1 MSYLNANIP
10 PIYCKIRKEYL
21 YDLREHQGETED
33 CVVFGLGS
41 ISGRALLFH
50 CLLTNGA
57 VYWRLPIS
65 AFIQRG
71 SGSTLHKREMEHQDL
86 NDLQLWNSFSYYPSI
101 TVFDFLKGQ
110 RCKYFSKTKNKL
122 YHGEYLFTVDWAHPE
137 SNILDTEHSEIPDQH
152 KCGHVLALDNGN
164 YAIMPNNRILWDI
177 PSFTTSSSVP
187 DYKVQTTVWNVENK
201 GLVTDDTDKFF
212 YDIIDKEKINE

>member
-1 MSYLNANIP
+1 MAYLNANIP
-10 PIYCKIRKEYL
+10 PIYCKIRREYL

-41 ISGRALLFH
+41 ISGSAPLFH

-71 SGSTLHKREMEHQDL
+71 SGSTLHQREMEHQDL
-86 NDLQLWNSFSYYPSI
+86 EDLQLWNSFSYYPSV

-137 SNILDTEHSEIPDQH
+137 SNIIDTEHSEIPDQH

-164 YAIMPNNRILWDI
+164 YAIMPNNRILWSI

-187 DYKVQTTVWNVENK
+187 DYKVQTTIWNVENK
-201 GLVTDDTDKFF
+201 GLITDDTDKFF
-212 YDIIDKEKINE
+212 YDIIDKEK

>member
-1 MSYLNANIP
+1 MSYLNVNIP
-10 PIYCKIRKEYL
+10 PIYCKIRREYL

-57 VYWRLPIS
+57 IYWRLPIS
-65 AFIQRG
+65 AFLQRR
-71 SGSTLHKREMEHQDL
+71 SGNTLHQREVEHQNL
-86 NDLQLWNSFSYYPSI
+86 EDLQLWNSFSYYPSV
-101 TVFDFLKGQ
+101 TTFDFLVGQ
-110 RCKYFSKTKNKL
+110 RCKYLGKDKKF

-152 KCGHVLALDNGN
+152 KCAHILALDNGN
-164 YAIMPNNRILWDI
+164 FAAQPNNRILWSI
-177 PSFTTSSSVP
+177 PSFTTSKHWP
-187 DYKVQTTVWNVENK
+187 DYKVQTSTWNVENK
-201 GLVTDDTDKFF
+201 EFVTDDTDKFF
-212 YDIIDKEKINE
+212 YDIIDKNE

>member
-10 PIYCKIRKEYL
+10 PIYCKIRREYL

-57 VYWRLPIS
+57 IYWRLPIS

-71 SGSTLHKREMEHQDL
+71 SGSTLHQREMEHQDL
-86 NDLQLWNSFSYYPSI
+86 EDLQLWNSFSYYPSV

-110 RCKYFSKTKNKL
+110 RCKYLGKNKKF
-122 YHGEYLFTVDWAHPE
+122 YHGEYLFTIDWAHPE
-137 SNILDTEHSEIPDQH
+137 SNIVDTEHSEIPDQH

-164 YAIMPNNRILWDI
+164 YAIMPNNRILWSI

-187 DYKVQTTVWNVENK
+187 DYKVQTTIWNVENK
-201 GLVTDDTDKFF
+201 GLITDDTDKFF
-212 YDIIDKEKINE
+212 YDIIDKEK

>member
-1 MSYLNANIP
+1 MSYLNANVP
-10 PIYCKIRKEYL
+10 PIYCKIRREYL

-33 CVVFGLGS
+33 CVVFALGS
-41 ISGRALLFH
+41 ISGRATLFH
-50 CLLTNGA
+50 CLLSNGA
-57 VYWRLPIS
+57 IYWRLPIS
-65 AFIQRG
+65 AFVQRG
-71 SGSTLHKREMEHQDL
+71 SGNTLHSTQMEHQDL
-86 NDLQLWNSFSYYPSI
+86 EDLQLWNSFSYYPSI

-110 RCKYFSKTKNKL
+110 RCKYFSKNKNKL

-164 YAIMPNNRILWDI
+164 YAVMPNNRILWSI

-201 GLVTDDTDKFF
+201 GLITDDTDNFF
-212 YDIIDKEKINE
+212 YDIINKEK

>member
-10 PIYCKIRKEYL
+10 PIYCKIRREYL

-57 VYWRLPIS
+57 IYWRLPIS

-71 SGSTLHKREMEHQDL
+71 SGDTLYQGQMEHQDL
-86 NDLQLWNSFSYYPSI
+86 EDLQLWNSFSYYPAV
-101 TVFDFLKGQ
+101 TTFDFLIGQ
-110 RCKYFSKTKNKL
+110 RCKYLGKDKKFI
-122 YHGEYLFTVDWAHPE
+122 HGEYLFTVDWAHPE

-164 YAIMPNNRILWDI
+164 YAVMPNNRILWSI

-187 DYKVQTTVWNVENK
+187 DYKVQTTIWNVENK
-201 GLVTDDTDKFF
+201 GLITEDTDKFF
-212 YDIIDKEKINE
+212 YDIIEEEKK

>member
-71 SGSTLHKREMEHQDL
+71 SGSTLYKREMEHQDL

-152 KCGHVLALDNGN
+152 KCGHVLALNNGN
-164 YAIMPNNRILWDI
+164 YAIMPNNRILWSI

-187 DYKVQTTVWNVENK
+187 DYKVQTTIWNVENK
-201 GLVTDDTDKFF
+201 GLITDDTDNFF
-212 YDIIDKEKINE
+212 YDIIDKDKK

>member
-33 CVVFGLGS
+33 CAVFGLGS

-57 VYWRLPIS
+57 IYWRLPIS
-65 AFIQRG
+65 AFVQRG
-71 SGSTLHKREMEHQDL
+71 SGSTLHSAQMEHQDL
-86 NDLQLWNSFSYYPSI
+86 EDLQLWNSFSYYPSV

-122 YHGEYLFTVDWAHPE
+122 YHGEYLFTIDWAHPE
-137 SNILDTEHSEIPDQH
+137 SNILDTEHSEMPDQH

-164 YAIMPNNRILWDI
+164 YAIMPNNRILWSI
-177 PSFTTSSSVP
+177 PSFTISSSVP
-187 DYKVQTTVWNVENK
+187 DYKVQTTIWNVENK
-201 GLVTDDTDKFF
+201 GLITDDTDKFF
-212 YDIIDKEKINE
+212 YDIIEEEKK

>member
-1 MSYLNANIP
+1 MAYLNANIP
-10 PIYCKIRKEYL
+10 PIYCKIRREYL
-21 YDLREHQGETED
+21 YDLREHQGEVED
-33 CVVFGLGS
+33 CVVFALGS
-41 ISGRALLFH
+41 ISGRATLFH
-50 CLLTNGA
+50 CLLSNGA
-57 VYWRLPIS
+57 IYWRLPIS
-65 AFIQRG
+65 AFVQRRN
-71 SGSTLHKREMEHQDL
+71 SDTLHSTQMEHQDL
-86 NDLQLWNSFSYYPSI
+86 DDLQLWNSFSYYPSI

>member
-10 PIYCKIRKEYL
+10 PIYCKIRREYL

-57 VYWRLPIS
+57 IYWRLPIS

-71 SGSTLHKREMEHQDL
+71 SGSTLYQREVEHQDL
-86 NDLQLWNSFSYYPSI
+86 EDLQLWNSFSYYPSV

-164 YAIMPNNRILWDI
+164 YAVMPNNRILWSI

-187 DYKVQTTVWNVENK
+187 DYKVQTTIWNVENK
-201 GLVTDDTDKFF
+201 GLITDDTDNFF
-212 YDIIDKEKINE
+212 YDIIDKEKNK

>member
-1 MSYLNANIP
+1 MIMSYLNANIP
-10 PIYCKIRKEYL
+10 PIYCKIRREYL
-21 YDLREHQGETED
+21 YDLREHKGETED
-33 CVVFGLGS
+33 CVVFALGS
-41 ISGRALLFH
+41 ISGRATLFH

-57 VYWRLPIS
+57 IYWRLPIS

-86 NDLQLWNSFSYYPSI
+86 EDLQLWNSFSYYPSV

-110 RCKYFSKTKNKL
+110 RCKYFSKIKNKL

-137 SNILDTEHSEIPDQH
+137 PNILDTEHSEIPDQH

-164 YAIMPNNRILWDI
+164 FAIMPNNRILWSI

-212 YDIIDKEKINE
+212 YDIIKKDE

>member
-41 ISGRALLFH
+41 ISGRATLFH
-50 CLLTNGA
+50 CLLSNGA
-57 VYWRLPIS
+57 IYWRLPIS
-65 AFIQRG
+65 AFVHRRVG
-71 SGSTLHKREMEHQDL
+71 SNVYSTQMEHQDL
-86 NDLQLWNSFSYYPSI
+86 EDLQLWNSFSYYPSV

-122 YHGEYLFTVDWAHPE
+122 YHGEYLFTIDWAHPE

-164 YAIMPNNRILWDI
+164 YAIMPNNRILWSI

-201 GLVTDDTDKFF
+201 GLITDDTDKFF
-212 YDIIDKEKINE
+212 YDIIEKEKK